1 MKKFLLIFLLLFCQA
16 ICPPVWAGSSIILR
30 GERCDYLYNADSTE
44 VWKGS
49 EAFKVKK
56 WKKLEVAYYFAC
68 KKSLFRL
75 SKGEITCS
83 DSDWRVTIS
92 DCVLPV
98 PSSAASIQNM
108 VHNGHLYLPV
118 RTGFLVLDLEKQ
130 SKTLLAYHWQMK
142 ATADAGMGTPIP
154 EMAEKGGSLWS
165 LNSGH
170 LHRLET
176 GAWKD
181 MMAIP
186 EKDLIDSTLLS
197 GTRFTNLVLFKVTQ
211 GDLGSFRTRVIS
223 FSNRNGELLLDRE
236 FSGILKNPGTD
247 KSGKVVFEYVKA
259 SILSAFLGRNKVRLR
274 IIAPGTGKA
283 TVQTFSVGDKRRHL
297 FFVDSGDGGLL
308 IIVQCKNG
316 DVFMIDPFS
325 GKSRELKSGK
335 FGYDYT
341 LIRGVGNGVFYNE
354 KSGNR
359 VAVSFGPGPG
369 GS

>member
-1 MKKFLLIFLLLFCQA
+1 MKKFLLIFFLLFGQA
-16 ICPPVWAGSSIILR
+16 IYPPVWAGSSIILR
-30 GERCDYLYNADSTE
+30 GERCDYLYNADSAE

-49 EAFKVKK
+49 EAFTVKK
-56 WKKLEVAYYFAC
+56 WKKLEAAYYFAC

-75 SKGEITCS
+75 SKGEITSS

-108 VHNGHLYLPV
+108 VHDGHLYLPV
-118 RTGFLVLDLEKQ
+118 RTGFLILDLEKQ
-130 SKTLLAYHWQMK
+130 SRTLLTYHWQMEP
-142 ATADAGMGTPIP
+142 TADAGMETPIP
-154 EMAEKGGSLWS
+154 EMEEKSGSLWS

-181 MMAIP
+181 IMAIP

-197 GTRFTNLVLFKVTQ
+197 GTRFTNLILFKVTQ

-223 FSNRNGELLLDRE
+223 FSTVNGKHLLDRE
-236 FSGILKNPGTD
+236 FSGILKNPGID
-247 KSGKVVFEYVKA
+247 ASGKVVFEYVKA
-259 SILSAFLGRNKVRLR
+259 SIFSAIMGRNKVRLR
-274 IIAPGTGKA
+274 IVDPESGKEI
-283 TVQTFSVGDKRRHL
+283 TRTFDVGDKRRHL
-297 FFVDSGDGGLL
+297 FFVESGDGGLL

-316 DVFMIDPFS
+316 DVFMIEPFS
-325 GKSRELKSGK
+325 GKFRELKSGK

>member
-1 MKKFLLIFLLLFCQA
+1 MKQFLSIFLLLFCQD
-16 ICPPVWAGSSIILR
+16 IYLPVWAGSSIILR
-30 GERCDYLYNADSTE
+30 GERCDYLYNADSAE

-49 EAFKVKK
+49 EVFKVKK

-83 DSDWRVTIS
+83 DSDWRVTIPDS
-92 DCVLPV
+92 VLPV

-108 VHNGHLYLPV
+108 VHDGNLYLPI
-118 RTGFLVLDLEKQ
+118 RTGFLVLNLEKQ

-142 ATADAGMGTPIP
+142 PRADAGMGTPIP

-165 LNSGH
+165 LDSGH

-181 MMAIP
+181 IMAIP
-186 EKDLIDSTLLS
+186 EKDLIDSTLLTGS
-197 GTRFTNLVLFKVTQ
+197 RFANLILFKVTQ

-223 FSNRNGELLLDRE
+223 FSTGSGKHLLDKE
-236 FSGILKNPGTD
+236 FSGILKNPGID
-247 KSGKVVFEYVKA
+247 ASGKVVFEYVKA
-259 SILSAFLGRNKVRLR
+259 SIFSAIMGRDKVRLR
-274 IIAPGTGKA
+274 IVDPGSGKEI
-283 TVQTFSVGDKRRHL
+283 TRNFDVGDKRRHL
-297 FFVDSGDGGLL
+297 FFVESGDGGLL

-316 DVFMIDPFS
+316 DVFMIEPFS
-325 GKSRELKSGK
+325 GKFRELKSGK

-341 LIRGVGNGVFYNE
+341 LIRGIGHGVFYNE

-359 VAVSFGPGPG
+359 IAVSFGPGPG